1 MDQNTQKG
9 GELIHKSLSSCVFHP
24 NIPCDSND
32 KISNKKL
39 SKVLFLGFDE
49 NEQPMTTAKRE
60 IMMNNLIRN
69 IKGHEH
75 WSILYDDYCKAPT
88 QAQMSSYDPE
98 GVMECFKNIY
108 NEKIL
113 YDIDY
118 GDIDNVTSML
128 HGKIGGITLEDY
140 FKQKFST
147 KKNLQS
153 TFLKTMMKLKPI
165 FLGLVKMKQAQII
178 HNDIKWNN
186 IILDKGKFKLI
197 DFGISSL
204 INNSQFFKRR
214 IQSIYHERFY
224 LPYPYDYHLYYLTDK
239 QLDKEFNSIQKY
251 INERGE
257 PPKQN
262 IDIYNDISIF
272 YLKSDVLT
280 QFKTIDENIEK
291 KMTSEKDILQGIDVY
306 SLGICMILLIEQHV
320 INGLS
325 KTPKMIGDFIEL
337 FSQMMN
343 PYIKYRLTVEQA
355 EKQFHQLLKQYSKKK
370 KQYSKKK
377 KKYSK
382 KKKKSSKKN
391 KQYSKKKKQSS
402 KKKK

>member
-1 MDQNTQKG
+1 MDLHTQKG
-9 GELIHKSLSSCVFHP
+9 GELIHKSFSSCVFHP

-32 KISNKKL
+32 KISNEKL
-39 SKVLFLGFDE
+39 SKVLFLGFDNQE
-49 NEQPMTTAKRE
+49 KPMTTAKRE
-60 IMMNNLIRN
+60 IMMNNSIRN
-69 IKGHEH
+69 IKGHKK

-98 GVMECFKNIY
+98 GVMECFKNIH
-108 NEKIL
+108 EEQTQ

-118 GDIDNVTSML
+118 GDIDNITSML
-128 HGKIGGITLEDY
+128 QGRIGGITLEDY

-186 IILDKGKFKLI
+186 IVIDKGKFKLI

-239 QLDKEFNSIQKY
+239 QLDKEFNSIKKY
-251 INERGE
+251 INKKGE

-262 IDIYNDISIF
+262 IDTYNDISTY

-280 QFKTIDENIEK
+280 QFQIINKNIDK
-291 KMTSEKDILQGIDVY
+291 KMISEKDILQGIDIY

-325 KTPKMIGDFIEL
+325 KTPKMIEDFIEL

-343 PYIKYRLTVEQA
+343 PYIKYRLTAEQA
-355 EKQFHQLLKQYSKKK
+355 EKQFHQLLKQYSKKN

-377 KKYSK
+377 KQYSK
-382 KKKKSSKKN
+382 KKKKSSKK
-391 KQYSKKKKQSS
+391 KKKSS